1 MLPVMKDKEH
11 LFRMAGLFLAGLV
24 VFVILR
30 ALFLPK
36 DFGLYGHYRPGALAD
51 MAGKPLAYAG
61 AAACTEC
68 HGDVVKARKG
78 SKHEAIGCESCHGY
92 LAEHATVDPGKQKP
106 ARLDERLLCLR
117 CHTANVAKPK
127 GFKQVDP
134 KDHGDGMVCT
144 GCHQPHSPEK
154 GPA

>member
-24 VFVILR
+24 AFLLLR
-30 ALFLPK
+30 VALVPK
-36 DFGLYGHYRPGALAD
+36 DFGVYGHYRAGALTD
-51 MAGKPLAYAG
+51 IRERPPTYAG

-68 HGDVVKARKG
+68 HEDVVKARKG
-78 SKHEAIGCESCHGY
+78 SKHEPIGCESCHGP
-92 LAEHATVDPGKQKP
+92 LLGHATVDPSSQKP
-106 ARLDERLLCLR
+106 ARLDPRALCLR

-127 GFKQVDP
+127 GFKQIDP
-134 KDHGDGMVCT
+134 KDHGEGAACT
-144 GCHQPHSPEK
+144 TCHLPHSPGK